1 MKTENEDEDEDKQDD
16 DDEEDGSAQLMLMLS
31 QRKRNSFKLIIR
43 QKVKSDG
50 LTSAGARSFRCYLST
65 KTWWKAREAEV
76 FRVLSGVLPER
87 REMFLRRRL

>member
-16 DDEEDGSAQLMLMLS
+16 DDEEEEDGSAQLMLMLS

-50 LTSAGARSFRCYLST
+50 LTSAGARFFLCYLST
-65 KTWWKAREAEV
+65 KT
-76 FRVLSGVLPER
+76 
-87 REMFLRRRL
+87 